1 MTNLLLKKQGFPED
15 GELVLCTVT
24 AIHYHSVFVVL
35 DEYQKTGLIHISEI
49 APGRIRNIRDY
60 VVENKKIVC
69 LVLSVNHEKGHIDLS
84 LRRVNEGQK
93 RAKINEI
100 KQEQI
105 AEKIIEILAK
115 NLKIEPDKIYNEI
128 SEKAL
133 KKFNSLYQCFE
144 EEVKIGN
151 VISSFGM
158 NDKLTNTLIEL
169 IRQRIKEHIVRISGE
184 LRLGSYKPNGVEIIK
199 SILLTI
205 KELGS
210 KSVILSYLGG
220 GRYHLEIYSDD
231 YKKAEKLLNKLIDY
245 AKVEIENIEGTMEF
259 QRSGG

>member
-1 MTNLLLKKQGFPED
+1 MTNLLLKKQGFPEE

-69 LVLSVNHEKGHIDLS
+69 QVLSVNKEKGHIDLS

-105 AEKIIEILAK
+105 AEKIIEQAAKQLKLDPIKLYSDIAEKAIKKYPNLYACFEDEIKTGSIISSYGLAENILSQ
-115 NLKIEPDKIYNEI
+115 I
-128 SEKAL
+128 SEQIK
-133 KKFNSLYQCFE
+133 
-144 EEVKIGN
+144 
-151 VISSFGM
+151 
-158 NDKLTNTLIEL
+158 
-169 IRQRIKEHIVRISGE
+169 QRIKPQIIKISGE
-184 LRLGSYKPNGVEIIK
+184 LRLSSYKPNGVDIIK
-199 SILLTI
+199 SILI
-205 KELGS
+205 KMKEMGS
-210 KSVILSYLGG
+210 DSVALSYLGG
-220 GRYHLEIYSDD
+220 GRYHVELYSED
-231 YKKAEKLLNKLIDY
+231 YKTAEKLLNKMTEY
-245 AKVEIENIEGTMEF
+245 AKEETDKNNDMMEF
-259 QRSGG
+259 QRAE

>member
-1 MTNLLLKKQGFPED
+1 MTNLLLKKHGFPEE

-60 VVENKKIVC
+60 VAENKKIVC
-69 LVLSVNHEKGHIDLS
+69 LVLSVNKEKGHIDLS

-115 NLKIEPDKIYNEI
+115 QIKIEPDRIYNEI

-133 KKFNSLYQCFE
+133 KKFGSLYLCFE
-144 EEVKIGN
+144 EEVKRGN
-151 VISSFGM
+151 VISSFGLNEKTASVLAEM
-158 NDKLTNTLIEL
+158 
-169 IRQRIKEHIVRISGE
+169 IRQRIKEQVVKISGE
-184 LRLGSYKPNGVEIIK
+184 LKLSSYKPNGVDIIK
-199 SILLTI
+199 SILI
-205 KELGS
+205 KIREIDS

-231 YKKAEKLLNKLIDY
+231 YKKAERLLNKLIDY
-245 AKVEIENIEGTMEF
+245 TKTEIEKKDSIMEF
-259 QRSGG
+259 QRSG